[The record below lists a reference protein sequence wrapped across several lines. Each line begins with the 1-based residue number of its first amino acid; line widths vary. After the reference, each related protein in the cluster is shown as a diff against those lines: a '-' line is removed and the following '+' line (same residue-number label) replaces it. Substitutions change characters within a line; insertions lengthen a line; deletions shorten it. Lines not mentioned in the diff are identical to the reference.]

1 MAIRPVGTVTFL
13 FTDME
18 GSTRAWEAHPKE
30 TRAALQRHDEIVA
43 KAIEAN
49 RGTIILERGEGDSVF
64 AVFERASDAVAA
76 ACELQ
81 LTLGKEEWPSEV
93 PLRVRVGIHTGEADA
108 DYRGAHVNRAA
119 RIRAIGHGE
128 QILLS
133 GVTAGIVRGTLPD
146 STSLIDLGQ
155 HRLRDVSDMEHV
167 FQLAHPDLRK
177 NFPPL
182 KSLGS
187 FRQNLPVQLTS
198 FVGRGRERKEVAA
211 LIDNHRVVTL
221 IGSGGSGKT
230 RLAIQVG
237 ADELEKF
244 PNGVCFVDLAPLNDA
259 SLVLDAIANSV
270 GTKVEQGISV
280 IDALVR
286 TLEGTKTLIIID
298 NCEHVIKACADA
310 VVGLLRAGES
320 VRVLATSREPLGLAG
335 EMTWRVP
342 SLSLPDGA
350 TQIEEIGESEAVQLF
365 VDRAGAARP
374 GFTLTSANAQAI
386 TDICRTLEGLPL
398 AIELAAARAKVLA
411 PQQIRDRLSDRFRL
425 LTGGHGR
432 HQTLR
437 STIDW
442 SYDLLSEK
450 ERALF
455 RRLCVFAGGFDLPA
469 VQAIWPDG
477 DPLDDMEQLVDKSL
491 VTVEQL
497 TDEKLRYRL
506 LEILRQYGSER
517 LAEAGEE
524 DNARERHFV
533 HFLGVAECAYAH
545 RIEHEAETLAS
556 LEADHDDFRA
566 ALEWARSQPRDLLRL
581 ASSLG
586 WFWHLRSHYR
596 EGRTWL
602 EQALALNPA
611 ERSRERARAL
621 WALSMILNWQGDVAS
636 ARPLAEESLALWRT
650 TEDPL
655 ELALALESVGWSHF
669 AASNYSEALRSMEDC
684 VEAYRRLGSEK
695 LITRGRVAV
704 GQMLAALGDV
714 ERTESLAR
722 ETLAEGRIQREPK
735 FVHFS
740 LHYLADCALWRGD
753 TKKAVQLYGESLRA
767 ALDYG
772 NEMEAATEMQ
782 GMAMGLM
789 GSGRAEE
796 GFRVYGASCA
806 RFTELQTTMVD
817 EVAFWVKFRERYL
830 PSARERI
837 GAAAAEKAE
846 KEGRSMGW
854 EQALAYAFE
863 LAGEEGSETRAVGK
877 ATEEVKKL
885 KLFSRA

>member
-1 MAIRPVGTVTFL
+1 MAMRPVGTVTFL

-30 TRAALQRHDEIVA
+30 TRAALQRHAEIVA
-43 KAIEAN
+43 RAIEAN

-81 LTLGKEEWPSEV
+81 LALGKEEWPSEM
-93 PLRVRVGIHTGEADA
+93 PLRVRVAIHTGEADT
-108 DYRGAHVNRAA
+108 DYRGPHVNRAA

-133 GVTAGIVRGTLPD
+133 AVTAGIVRGTLPD
-146 STSLIDLGQ
+146 GTSLIDLRQ
-155 HRLRDVSDMEHV
+155 HRLRDVADMEHV
-167 FQLAHPDLRK
+167 FQLAHPDFRE

-182 KSLGS
+182 RSVS
-187 FRQNLPVQLTS
+187 NFRQNLPVQLTS

-211 LIDNHRVVTL
+211 LIDDHRVVTL

-244 PNGVCFVDLAPLNDA
+244 PDGMRFVDLAPLNDA
-259 SLVLDAIANSV
+259 SLVVDAIASAV
-270 GTKVEQGISV
+270 GIKAEQGISV

-286 TLEGTKTLIIID
+286 NLEGTKTLIIID
-298 NCEHVIKACADA
+298 NCEHIIEACADA
-310 VVGLLRAGES
+310 VSGLLRAGES

-335 EMTWRVP
+335 EMIWRVP
-342 SLSLPDGA
+342 SLSLPGA
-350 TQIEEIGESEAVQLF
+350 ATKIAEIGRCEAVQLF

-374 GFTLTSANAQAI
+374 GFTLTSANAQTI

-398 AIELAAARAKVLA
+398 AIELAAARVKALA
-411 PQQIRDRLSDRFRL
+411 AHQIRDRLSDRFRL
-425 LTGGHGR
+425 LIGGRGR

-477 DPLDDMEQLVDKSL
+477 DPLDHIEQLVDKSL

-506 LEILRQYGSER
+506 LETLRQYGAER
-517 LAEAGEE
+517 LVEVGEE
-524 DNARERHFV
+524 DEARERHFA
-533 HFLGVAECAYAH
+533 HYLGIAERAYAQ
-545 RIEHEAETLAS
+545 RIEHEAEMLAS
-556 LEADHDDFRA
+556 LEADHDDFRS
-566 ALEWARSQPRDLLRL
+566 ALEWSRSQPRDLLRL

-602 EQALALNPA
+602 EQALALNPT

-621 WALSMILNWQGDVAS
+621 WALSMILNWQGDVAA

-650 TEDPL
+650 TDDPL

-714 ERTESLAR
+714 ERTEPLAR
-722 ETLAEGRIQREPK
+722 ETLAEGRAQGEPK

-753 TKKAVQLYGESLRA
+753 PKQAVQLYAESLRA

-789 GSGRAEE
+789 GSERQEQ
-796 GFRVYGASCA
+796 GFRLYGASCA
-806 RFTELQTTMVD
+806 RLTELHTTMID
-817 EVAFWVKFRERYL
+817 EVAFWVKFRERYI
-830 PSARERI
+830 PPARERI
-837 GAAAAEKAE
+837 GAVAAIEAEQ
-846 KEGRSMGW
+846 EGRAMSW
-854 EQALAYAFE
+854 QKALAYAF
-863 LAGEEGSETRAVGK
+863 AAVAEGAVG
-877 ATEEVKKL
+877 V
-885 KLFSRA
+885 